1 MGVRRRLGKL
11 ETEAAGLYETLRL
24 PDGSRVL
31 YTGEEML
38 HALSASIRGEEHRL
52 LPHVREADT
61 REGMPG
67 LIRALEGSRA
77 DG

>member
-1 MGVRRRLGKL
+1 MGIRGRLERL

-24 PDGSRVL
+24 PDGSAVL

-38 HALSASIRGEEHRL
+38 GALSAAIRREEHRL
-52 LPHVREADT
+52 LPRIRKVDT

-67 LIRALEGSRA
+67 LIRALEGSRR
-77 DG
+77 G